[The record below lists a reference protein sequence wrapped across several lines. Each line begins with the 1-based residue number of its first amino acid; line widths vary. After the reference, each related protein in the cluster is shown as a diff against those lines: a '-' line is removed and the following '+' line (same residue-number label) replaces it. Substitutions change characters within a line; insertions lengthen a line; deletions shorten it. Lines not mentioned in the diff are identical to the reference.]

1 MQSKGLSRIL
11 NKWNI
16 YDMRNGL
23 CVYYI
28 SVKILLREEK
38 GGRGER
44 GERWR
49 EKRRSEGEE
58 MEERKREREK
68 KRGRD
73 RGLEKGGRGGR
84 SFPGAANVKGSE
96 F

>member
-73 RGLEKGGRGGR
+73 RGWRREEGVEEAFLEQRM
-84 SFPGAANVKGSE
+84 
-96 F
+96 

>member
-68 KRGRD
+68 KRGSD

-84 SFPGAANVKGSE
+84 RYFLE
-96 F
+96 QRM